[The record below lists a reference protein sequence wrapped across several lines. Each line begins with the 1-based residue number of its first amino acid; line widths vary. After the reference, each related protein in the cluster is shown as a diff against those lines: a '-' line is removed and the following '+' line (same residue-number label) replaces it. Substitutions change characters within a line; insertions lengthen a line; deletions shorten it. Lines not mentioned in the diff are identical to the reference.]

1 MASRALDRYPIIM
14 NGTTLPFFPTTWQR
28 APKKIQTTNQS
39 EGGRDIVQV
48 ARSNKMTINATFALA
63 DAAWV
68 AFFENLKE
76 LDSFVLKAYSPRL
89 DDYEERT
96 VRIEDYNDAP
106 RRKSEKLEGV
116 TGVWDVSFTIEEF

>member
-28 APKKIQTTNQS
+28 TPKKIQTTNQS

-48 ARSNKMTINATFALA
+48 ARSNKMTISATFALA
-63 DAAWV
+63 DVTWV
-68 AFFENLKE
+68 TFFENLKE
-76 LDSFVLKAYSPRL
+76 LDSFTLREYSPRL
-89 DDYEERT
+89 NDYEERT
-96 VRIEDYNDAP
+96 VRIEDYSDSP

>member
-1 MASRALDRYPIIM
+1 MASKALERFPIIM

-28 APKKIQTTNQS
+28 TPKKIQTTNQS

-48 ARSNKMTINATFALA
+48 ARSNKMSISATFALA
-63 DAAWV
+63 DYTWV

-76 LDSFVLKAYSPRL
+76 LDSFTLEEYSPRL
-89 DDYEERT
+89 NDYEERT
-96 VRIEDYNDAP
+96 VRIEDFNNGP
-106 RRKSEKLEGV
+106 RRKSEKLEAV